1 MSLVDGLRRRRGA
14 GWLASA
20 VVLATAALLL
30 ALARGDDRES
40 ASVLVATGP
49 IAPGTLI
56 DEAFLDEQVGRVEI
70 PSDLPLAGLLTSA
83 DVALGRRTV
92 AGIAVGEPLTLASLG
107 GGPGS
112 GPRPLAPGERA
123 APVPLASHAA
133 AGAGLVPG
141 ARVDVVASTGEGASG
156 RSRVVVADAEVLAV
170 DTGGDPAV
178 GEPSVVL
185 RVRAAEALR
194 LTAATNFARD
204 VRLLVRPALEIGS
217 ELRVGADAPAP

>member
-1 MSLVDGLRRRRGA
+1 MSVVGALRRRRGA
-14 GWLASA
+14 GWMVAA
-20 VVLATAALLL
+20 AVLATAALVV
-30 ALARGDDRES
+30 ASTRGDDRAS
-40 ASVLVATGP
+40 ASVLVATSP

-56 DEAFLDEQVGRVEI
+56 DRELLEERIDVVDV
-70 PSDLPLAGLLTSA
+70 PSDLPLAGLVVSA
-83 DVALGRRTV
+83 DAALGRRTA
-92 AGIAVGEPLTLASLG
+92 AGITVGEPLTLASLG

-123 APVPLASHAA
+123 TPVPLATHAA
-133 AGAGLVPG
+133 AGAGLAPG
-141 ARVDVVASTGEGASG
+141 ARVDVVASTGEGAAG

-170 DTGGDPAV
+170 EPGRDPAV